1 MRRMKKNKYIGIRIE
16 ESVMPNIPDDL
27 VEKANALYQYL
38 MTTRDTLGEQLHAI
52 YQYLDIFR
60 PYLAP
65 YMSCSKGCSHCC
77 HIDVQ
82 LSPLEAAYIQM
93 RTGVVMSQPRS
104 ITTGHTTPCP
114 FLSEAGA
121 CGIYEARPLA
131 CRIFHA
137 MGDPEN
143 CRPGRNQ
150 IQYGHPP
157 NYGNDIFANLMRW
170 MRHQETQNNWSAR
183 DIRDFFAERR
193 G

>member
-1 MRRMKKNKYIGIRIE
+1 MNKNKNKYFSIRIE
-16 ESVMPNIPDDL
+16 ESAMPNIPSDL

-38 MTTRDTLGEQLHAI
+38 MSTKDTLGVQLHAI
-52 YQYLDIFR
+52 YRYLDGFQ

-77 HIDVQ
+77 HMDVQ

-93 RTGVVMSQPRS
+93 RTGTQMHQPRS
-104 ITTGHTTPCP
+104 LTTGHLTPCP

-121 CGIYEARPLA
+121 CSVYDARPLV

-143 CRPGRNQ
+143 CRPGRDQ
-150 IQYGHPP
+150 LQYGHPP
-157 NYGNDIFANLMRW
+157 TYGNEVFANLMGW
-170 MRHQETQNNWSAR
+170 IRHQETQNGWSPR
-183 DIRDFFAERR
+183 DIRDFFPNDRR
-193 G
+193 